1 MKKKSLLLL
10 VMCSILIFASACSKS
25 KKEDDVL
32 TMGFVP
38 LVDGDKLIESVEPLS
53 EILSEKMG
61 REVKAFTA
69 TNYVGVVEGLGSGT
83 VDFGII
89 PPFAYVLANK
99 ESNAEVLLTSINEK
113 GEAGYYS
120 VIMVRKD
127 SGIETIQDL
136 KGKRVAFVDPSS
148 TSGYLFPGAYLMENG
163 IDIEKDIEYSYSY
176 GHDKSLQL
184 LLNKDVDAIAT
195 FEAVDLRYQKE
206 FPTAKDTVKTLAK
219 TEMIPGI
226 SVTVSSSMDK
236 ETRDKLSDTL
246 EHITDDKEAEKLLQ
260 ELFGLYGFQ
269 KATAE
274 DYEVIKKTAEI
285 MNVDLSK

>member
-1 MKKKSLLLL
+1 MRKK
-10 VMCSILIFASACSKS
+10 SILISILCLMMVFVSSCSSS
-25 KKEDDVL
+25 KDEEVI

-53 EILSEKMG
+53 EILTEKMG
-61 REVKAFTA
+61 TKVEAFTA
-69 TNYVGVVEGLGSGT
+69 SNYVGVVEGLGSGK

-99 ESNAEVLLTSINEK
+99 EFDSQVVLTSINDK

-120 VIMVRKD
+120 VIMTRKD
-127 SGIETIQDL
+127 SGITDVKDL
-136 KGKRVAFVDPSS
+136 KGKKIAFVDPSS
-148 TSGYLFPGAYLMENG
+148 TSGYLFPGAYLIENG
-163 IDIEKDIEYSYSY
+163 IDIEKDIEYEYSG
-176 GHDKSLQL
+176 GHDKSLQM

-195 FEAVDLRYQKE
+195 FEAVDLRYQEE
-206 FPTAKDTVKTLAK
+206 FPNAKEEVQTIAK

-226 SVTVSSSMDK
+226 SVTVSSKMDE
-236 ETRDKLSDTL
+236 ETKQKLTETL
-246 EHITDDKEAEKLLQ
+246 ENITEDPEAKKLLE
-260 ELFGLYGFQ
+260 ELFGLYGFK
-269 KATAE
+269 KAGPE